1 VSKIVSTIKKTS
13 SIFLIVILISGFIG
27 LTYPVSSYG
36 KTYQSAICD
45 DINLNIN
52 GIDQKQTQRQT
63 ENNNFET
70 TTNDQVIPEEQAL
83 NALTDSI
90 GNGNVEDPL
99 LTLDR
104 NIVNV
109 CFNEN
114 DNFMD
119 AELSGTQEQE
129 QTGQPPS
136 NNIYVVWREFV
147 TPDNAEIFFAASYD
161 NGKTFSTPINISNT
175 PENSFNPQITSERNN
190 VYVVWTEE
198 ITVDNNEI
206 FFTASNNNG
215 QTFSDPPDNL
225 SNTRGSSF
233 DPKISSE
240 GNNVYV
246 VWTEETTLSNNEI
259 FFTASNNNGQTF
271 TDPPD
276 NLSNS
281 LLNSRDPQISNR
293 GNNVYVVWTEVVTL
307 AQNSEIFFRASNNNG
322 DTFSTPPDNL
332 SQKSGFSQNPQIA
345 NEANNVYVVWE
356 DDTSG
361 NDEII
366 FSESDDNGDNFDMP
380 DNISNNAEDSR
391 IPQISSEAN
400 NVYVVWQ
407 DDATPDND
415 VDIFFTASN
424 NNGQTF
430 SDPPDNLSNTRGSSF
445 DPKISSE
452 GNNVYVVWE
461 ENLENV
467 AVFYIASD
475 DNGNTFPTSS
485 VNLSNKEGGSLN
497 PQISS
502 EGNNVYVVWDDNTPG
517 PSEILFKLSDNSGDD
532 FGQDDN
538 LSMSPV
544 DSAFPQ
550 ISSNTS

>member
-1 VSKIVSTIKKTS
+1 
-13 SIFLIVILISGFIG
+13 
-27 LTYPVSSYG
+27 
-36 KTYQSAICD
+36 
-45 DINLNIN
+45 
-52 GIDQKQTQRQT
+52 
-63 ENNNFET
+63 
-70 TTNDQVIPEEQAL
+70 
-83 NALTDSI
+83 
-90 GNGNVEDPL
+90 
-99 LTLDR
+99 
-104 NIVNV
+104 
-109 CFNEN
+109 
-114 DNFMD
+114 MD
-119 AELSGTQEQE
+119 AEFIGTQEQTE
-129 QTGQPPS
+129 TPS
-136 NNIYVVWREFV
+136 NNNVYVVWREFV

-175 PENSFNPQITSERNN
+175 PENSFDPQLIT
-190 VYVVWTEE
+190 
-198 ITVDNNEI
+198 
-206 FFTASNNNG
+206 
-215 QTFSDPPDNL
+215 
-225 SNTRGSSF
+225 
-233 DPKISSE
+233 E

-246 VWTEETTLSNNEI
+246 VWREEVTIDNNEI

-276 NLSNS
+276 NLSNTPES
-281 LLNSRDPQISNR
+281 SFDPKISSEGSNVYIIWEEEITPSNSEIFFTASNNNGQTFTDPPDNLSNSPLNSRDPQISNR
-293 GNNVYVVWTEVVTL
+293 GNNVYVVWTEVVAL
-307 AQNSEIFFRASNNNG
+307 AQNSEIFFTASNNNG

-332 SQKSGFSQNPQIA
+332 SQKSGFSRNPQIA

-361 NDEII
+361 NDEIM
-366 FSESDDNGDNFDMP
+366 FTESDDNGDNFDMP
-380 DNISNNAEDSR
+380 DNISNNAEDSH
-391 IPQISSEAN
+391 IPQISSEEN
-400 NVYVVWQ
+400 NVYVVWK

-430 SDPPDNLSNTRGSSF
+430 TDPPDNLSNTRGSSF

-461 ENLENV
+461 EILENV
-467 AVFYIASD
+467 AVFYIESD

-532 FGQDDN
+532 FDEDDN
-538 LSMSPV
+538 LSKSTV